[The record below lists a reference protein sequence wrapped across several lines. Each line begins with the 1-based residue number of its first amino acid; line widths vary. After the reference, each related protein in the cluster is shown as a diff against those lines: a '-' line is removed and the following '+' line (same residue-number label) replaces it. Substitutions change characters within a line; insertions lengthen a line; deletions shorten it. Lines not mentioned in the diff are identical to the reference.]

1 MATFLE
7 EKKSASSDDSI
18 DNLADR
24 LDNLLLNSSKT
35 KTPISFEYYPPK
47 TDAGLEHLY
56 KVMKELKEYNGLF
69 IDVTWGAGGSTSTLT
84 LDICKKAKD
93 EIGCIPNMH
102 LTCTNMEINTIEA
115 ALDECKINGIKN
127 ILALRGDPP
136 AGQTAWT
143 AKEGG
148 LTCAKELVEFIKKTH
163 GDYFHISVAGY
174 PEGHPVKM
182 KLVKEEDVQLLTE
195 SEKARMSI
203 DIDAETNVKTYY
215 VCHDKDFEEELN
227 YLKEK
232 VDAGASCIITQMFFD
247 TEVYGSF
254 VTACRKKG
262 ITVPIVPGI
271 MCIASYGGFKRMI
284 KFCKTRVP
292 DEILAE
298 IDSLKDDE
306 KGIKDFGIRFG
317 VKMCNRL
324 SELNA
329 PLLHF
334 YTLNFSTEVKAILK
348 ELDYLPTKSLV
359 SN

>member
-24 LDNLLLNSSKT
+24 LDNLLSSKT
-35 KTPISFEYYPPK
+35 SESSKTPISFEYYPPK
-47 TDAGLEHLY
+47 TDAGIEHLY
-56 KVMKELKEYNGLF
+56 KVMKELKEYEDAIF

-84 LDICKKAKD
+84 LDICKKAKN
-93 EIGCIPNMH
+93 EIGLIPNMH
-102 LTCTNMEINTIEA
+102 LTCTNMEINTLEA
-115 ALDECKINGIKN
+115 ALDECKSNGIKN

-136 AGQTAWT
+136 AGQQAWT

-148 LTCAKELVEFIKKTH
+148 LTCALQLVEFIKKKY
-163 GDYFHISVAGY
+163 GNFFHISVAGY

-182 KLVKEEDVQLLTE
+182 KLVEDVQLLTE

-203 DIDAETNVKTYY
+203 DIDTETNVKTYY
-215 VCHDKDFEEELN
+215 VCHDKDFDDELS

-262 ITVPIVPGI
+262 NPNPNP
-271 MCIASYGGFKRMI
+271 K
-284 KFCKTRVP
+284 P
-292 DEILAE
+292 
-298 IDSLKDDE
+298 
-306 KGIKDFGIRFG
+306 
-317 VKMCNRL
+317 
-324 SELNA
+324 
-329 PLLHF
+329 
-334 YTLNFSTEVKAILK
+334 
-348 ELDYLPTKSLV
+348 
-359 SN
+359 